1 VSAALH
7 RSGENVSTSE
17 RAVTFELEASSVGGM
32 RCEVDV
38 RMLEPFDERV
48 VVVTDEL
55 PVLGGEGSA
64 PSPLAL
70 FTGALAA
77 CLMTQIRMFS
87 KRLRT
92 PVDAVRITGR
102 TQWRSISRADEPYE
116 AEPVGFALDVVLDTE
131 ASIEDQRRLIEA
143 AKRGC
148 FIEQTLA
155 RPNAIT
161 HRLWVGDG
169 WEDI

>member
-1 VSAALH
+1 MSSSV
-7 RSGENVSTSE
+7 
-17 RAVTFELEASSVGGM
+17 RAVTFELDASSVGGM
-32 RCEVDV
+32 RCEVAV
-38 RMLEPFDERV
+38 RMLEPFDESV
-48 VVVTDEL
+48 VVVSDEL
-55 PVLGGEGSA
+55 PVLGGDGSA

-87 KRLRT
+87 KRLGT

-102 TQWRSISRADEPYE
+102 TEWRSIARAGEPYE
-116 AEPVGFALDVVLDTE
+116 AEPVGFTLDVMLDSE
-131 ASIEDQRRLIEA
+131 ASVEDQQRLIEA

-155 RPNAIT
+155 RPNAIA

-169 WEDI
+169 WEEV

>member
-1 VSAALH
+1 M
-7 RSGENVSTSE
+7 STSE
-17 RAVTFELEASSVGGM
+17 RAVTFELDASSAGGM
-32 RCEVDV
+32 RCEVNV
-38 RMLEPFDERV
+38 QMLEPFDES

-55 PVLGGEGSA
+55 PVLGGDGSA

-87 KRLRT
+87 KRLGT

-102 TQWRSISRADEPYE
+102 TAWRSIAQAGEPYQ
-116 AEPVGFALDVVLDTE
+116 AEPVGFTLDVMLESE
-131 ASIEDQRRLIEA
+131 ASVEDQQRLIEA

-155 RPNAIT
+155 RPNVIA

-169 WEDI
+169 WQDV